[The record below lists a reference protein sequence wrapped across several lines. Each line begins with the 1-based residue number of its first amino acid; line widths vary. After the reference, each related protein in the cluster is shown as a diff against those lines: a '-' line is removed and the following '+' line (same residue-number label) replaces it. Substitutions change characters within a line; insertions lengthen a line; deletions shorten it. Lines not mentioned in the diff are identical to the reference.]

1 MNNTERLV
9 RLETKVDAHDQ
20 RIDDVREGFKY
31 LFHMAVIV
39 GITLFGAVVALFGA
53 LVTIMFT
60 HQW

>member
-39 GITLFGAVVALFGA
+39 GITLFGAVVALVSFAYRVWG
-53 LVTIMFT
+53 V
-60 HQW
+60 